1 MTANLKLYEELSKIF
16 KSEHPSSRHLSFAW
30 IWLAQETSILIDN
43 QSNTPEFSHYLAR
56 RLNENKEI
64 AKAIIYNLE
73 ENQIPENH
81 LNWIV
86 ESHRQ
91 ASWIEIYIAEDIAKH
106 QNINK
111 QSKFKP
117 YISRSSSEFRHGVP
131 HHLQGKNR
139 SIAML
144 DYWAAMM
151 FNTTETKIKYCN
163 FMKDGWLAQTK
174 IDRLFAWL
182 DAADAEKKRDYFWR
196 WLEVK
201 NSEITHRKQ
210 QFTSHEEL
218 LIFFDQPE
226 FSDAAKELFSKEARK
241 SWNQQQRRENTK
253 DKKQCNFVLPD
264 KTVLKLEKLASK
276 YGLSRTEIIQLLIE
290 SEAKHE
296 RYITERLNQKALLTT
311 PLE

>member
-16 KSEHPSSRHLSFAW
+16 KSEHLSNRHLSFAW
-30 IWLAQETSILIDN
+30 IWLAQETSLLKEN
-43 QSNTPEFSHYLAR
+43 QSNTPEFINYLAR
-56 RLNENKEI
+56 YLSENDGI

-73 ENQIPENH
+73 KTQIPENY

-91 ASWIEIYIAEDIAKH
+91 ACWIEEYILEKIPKNQYITAAIE
-106 QNINK
+106 
-111 QSKFKP
+111 FKP
-117 YISRSSSEFRHGVP
+117 LLSESSSEFRQGIP
-131 HHLQGKNR
+131 YHLQGKNR
-139 SIAML
+139 SIAMI

-182 DAADAEKKRDYFWR
+182 DDADAEKKRDYFWR
-196 WLEVK
+196 WLGAK

-210 QFTSHEEL
+210 KFSSHEEL

-226 FSDAAKELFSKEARK
+226 FSDSAKELFSKEARK

-253 DKKQCNFVLPD
+253 DKKQCNFVLSD

-276 YGLSRTEIIQLLIE
+276 YGLSRTEIIELLIE